1 MLGKVQSHRSPGL
14 TCPIAHSRTVGTGI
28 LAGIGASPSGSVT
41 VFCTMYMHSTAVS
54 SGCWL
59 MLESFP
65 ITFNLIF
72 GNGSCPGITGHTVS
86 LVGLSRVP
94 LSLAC
99 W

>member
-14 TCPIAHSRTVGTGI
+14 TCPIAHSRTVGT
-28 LAGIGASPSGSVT
+28 GSVT